1 MEAGEQIKRIAG
13 VVFRLILT
21 VFICG
26 GLTIAFSVGI
36 RSETWEGYLEGS
48 LALVG
53 CSALGFLCARIAKV
67 LLFGFAQ
74 LVENTESIRESSLLI
89 LRKLTEDPEEIS
101 MDGSFEKNK

>member
-1 MEAGEQIKRIAG
+1 MEAGEQIK
-13 VVFRLILT
+13 
-21 VFICG
+21 
-26 GLTIAFSVGI
+26 
-36 RSETWEGYLEGS
+36 
-48 LALVG
+48 
-53 CSALGFLCARIAKV
+53 RIAKV